1 MNSPHASCVD
11 KGHRAIAKTNAVR
24 VAGPGRIC
32 FLGAVVGCWSSVVG
46 CHRLEDNGL
55 PSFWWLDCP
64 VS

>member
-32 FLGAVVGCWSSVVG
+32 FLETGRRSLAVTGF
-46 CHRLEDNGL
+46 DNL
-55 PSFWWLDCP
+55 PSC
-64 VS
+64 

>member
-32 FLGAVVGCWSSVVG
+32 FLETGRWCLVRRSLAVTGF
-46 CHRLEDNGL
+46 EDDL
-55 PSFWWLDCP
+55 PWF
-64 VS
+64 